1 MLQRQKEKKKITI
14 LFLAKKIFF
23 PNYDIRKITE
33 SDTKKMGKESLK
45 FGDVEIE
52 KTEFHCPQKISK
64 YK

>member
-1 MLQRQKEKKKITI
+1 MLQRQKKKKKITI

-33 SDTKKMGKESLK
+33 SDTKKIGKEFLK
-45 FGDVEIE
+45 FGDAEIE
-52 KTEFHCPQKISK
+52 KTEFHCPPKISQ